1 MADHNVGLEGVCD
14 KICEKLALLGANYP
28 PSLTLTERSAD
39 GRICTFPVTEE
50 HVETY
55 IEQDFGVRGRLVER
69 VSS

>member
-28 PSLTLTERSAD
+28 PSLALTERSAD

-50 HVETY
+50 LVETY